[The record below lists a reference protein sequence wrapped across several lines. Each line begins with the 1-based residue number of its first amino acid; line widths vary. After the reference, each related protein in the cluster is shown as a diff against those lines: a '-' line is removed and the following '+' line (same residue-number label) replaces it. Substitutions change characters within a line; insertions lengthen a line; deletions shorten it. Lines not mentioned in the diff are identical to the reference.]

1 MFLLL
6 LLLSAFMIDD
16 MVFLKVSE
24 DFFWKNMLP
33 NQVKP

>member
-1 MFLLL
+1 MFLFL

-24 DFFWKNMLP
+24 DFFWKKY
-33 NQVKP
+33 VA